1 MGTSTENSPS
11 GRKLALII
19 GNDDYC
25 ELKNRLNHS
34 VNNANSLHDALREI
48 GFDVEIHPNPRTS
61 IMELVVNFAQKV
73 TEGDLVL
80 FYFSGHGCQMNGKNF
95 LIPVDDA
102 LIEKNADID
111 EFGFN
116 FNRIL
121 ERLTEN
127 NRSYITIAILDCCT
141 PYVLKNEPVATSE
154 YCC

>member
-1 MGTSTENSPS
+1 MGISTKNSLS

-48 GFDVEIHPNPRTS
+48 GFDVEVHLNPRTS
-61 IMELVVNFAQKV
+61 IMELIVNFAQKV
-73 TEGDLVL
+73 NEGDLVL
-80 FYFSGHGCQMNGKNF
+80 FYFSGHGCQVNGKNL
-95 LIPVDDA
+95 LIPADDA
-102 LIEKNADID
+102 LIEKDADVD

-121 ERLTEN
+121 ERLTER
-127 NRSYITIAILDCCT
+127 NRSYITIAILDCCQR
-141 PYVLKNEPVATSE
+141 YILKSASAATSE
-154 YCC
+154 CCC